1 MTPKFGT
8 YFNVHLV
15 SDSTGETLAGVMR
28 ASSAQFDNIIPIEHS
43 YYLVRSTRQLERVLR
58 EIENAPGVVMFTL
71 SNDEMRERLETR
83 CRELGMACVA
93 VLDPVL
99 DTLSRYLGQDLNHR
113 IGAGRVL
120 DADYFRRIDALN
132 FAMGH
137 DDGQGVQ
144 EFADADVVLVGVSR
158 TSKTPTCVYLANRGV
173 KASNVPIVPHIP
185 LPDALFRPDAP
196 LIVGLMISA
205 DRLIHVRRNRLMA
218 MKESRETSYVDEAA
232 VRAEIIHAQ
241 KVFEREGWPVIDVTR
256 RSVEE
261 TAAAV
266 LNLIAERK
274 RDQDA

>member
-28 ASSAQFDNIIPIEHS
+28 ASCAQFDHILPIEHS

-71 SNDEMRERLETR
+71 SNDEMRERLESR
-83 CRELGMACVA
+83 CKELGMACVA

-99 DTLSRYLGQDLNHR
+99 DSLSRYLGQELNHR

-132 FAMGH
+132 YAMAH
-137 DDGQGVQ
+137 DDGQLQ
-144 EFADADVVLVGVSR
+144 REFTDSDVVLVGVSR

-173 KASNVPIVPHIP
+173 KAANVPIVPHIP
-185 LPDALFRPDAP
+185 LPDALFREDAP
-196 LIVGLMISA
+196 LIVGLMVSA
-205 DRLIHVRRNRLMA
+205 DRLINVRRNRLA
-218 MKESRETSYVDEAA
+218 TMKETRETSYVDEAS

-274 RDQDA
+274 RDV

>member
-1 MTPKFGT
+1 MTPKLGT

-28 ASSAQFDNIIPIEHS
+28 ASCAQFDNILPIEHS

-71 SNDEMRERLETR
+71 SNDEMRERLESR
-83 CRELGMACVA
+83 CKELGMACVA

-99 DTLSRYLGQDLNHR
+99 DSLSRYLGQELNHR

-132 FAMGH
+132 YAMAH
-137 DDGQGVQ
+137 DDGQLQ
-144 EFADADVVLVGVSR
+144 KEFTDSDVVLVGVSR

-173 KASNVPIVPHIP
+173 KAANVPIVPHIP
-185 LPDALFRPDAP
+185 LPDSLFREDAP
-196 LIVGLMISA
+196 LIVGLMVSA
-205 DRLIHVRRNRLMA
+205 DRLINVRRNRLA
-218 MKESRETSYVDEAA
+218 TMKETRETSYVDEAS

-274 RDQDA
+274 RDA